1 MGYRLLYAF
10 LKMPSLIILVICT
23 MLHNQYLL
31 ITMSICNERGVF
43 NVCLFGWSTG
53 WLTVYEVSLVL
64 GQPTWPRPRALDTL
78 PIPQRRQ
85 PRRAHMVTHLCSGVP
100 PTLGYHSQ
108 RGRAYTS
115 YTENSVWPHF
125 ESILPGVPPPSQVP
139 PPKHTTP
146 HPPTLTPHITHPHP
160 SSKRLEK
167 WEMFSLQPSH
177 YQCTHPS

>member
-1 MGYRLLYAF
+1 MYCTIFVALYCTIFVALYYTICVFRCLLSCF
-10 LKMPSLIILVICT
+10 
-23 MLHNQYLL
+23 YL
-31 ITMSICNERGVF
+31 SE
-43 NVCLFGWSTG
+43 WSTDG
-53 WLTVYEVSLVL
+53 LTVYEVSLVL

-108 RGRAYTS
+108 RGRASAYTS